1 MDINSNDGLPPVN
14 MAHRSKSSSSGHAK
28 KSVRRLTVAEV
39 AKEHEI
45 RKLQELIH
53 DDELNIDPDM
63 KTNGKLLVLLVIL
76 LAIVSFTLFIIIMA
90 CWVRTAQKQ
99 TDTTETSK
107 HTDICLTKECVLAAA
122 SIESSIDYSVKPCDD
137 FYQFAC
143 GRWRKEHSK
152 ANLSESI
159 TKYTLFRDHNQR
171 VLRDMIN
178 QVGSK
183 PLQELLV
190 SEFGGWPLTYD
201 KWEESQFNLLTIVK
215 KVNVYE
221 HSTIF
226 NFDYKVHDTD
236 SFQRM
241 LVLDKPLFGLHF
253 LAYYKNEKYR
263 PVLDAYEEAIYHV
276 GKLLGFR
283 NATSARDEVKALVNL
298 EIQMANFRQENSS
311 AIISSSIP
319 IRLEDI
325 HDNYSQILDLR
336 NFLISL
342 MTSPE
347 VGVSDFNNNDTIIHL
362 SRWYFQNLES
372 LIPST
377 DNRTLANYI
386 IWKFILMCMRHGTL
400 GEKFQSIYNTL
411 MKPTMTMHEHC
422 IDETTKALGSAVS
435 KMFIADYSDRE
446 SYDIVLNMAEE
457 LKKALDHILEESDW
471 MDEAAKK
478 YAKAKNSYMKF
489 KIGYP
494 DVLEND
500 TALDQMY
507 INYTFNK
514 DTFFQNIMLI
524 RKERFYANLRRFR
537 QPVTND
543 EWIVEPTHISVS
555 SYSTKSEITVPGAV
569 VQSPYFI
576 KRNPMSLNYGS
587 LGPLIGMRYI
597 HWFDV
602 TGLNL
607 DDHGN
612 RRPWWSARAADRYVR
627 NMKCLEDQLANY
639 LVKEANMTVKNLINQ
654 LASSYD
660 IGALK
665 QAFQAYR
672 QWVLSRGEEEANL
685 PALNFTHNQLFFL
698 SYAQAQCGV
707 YPLEKLKEAL
717 ISDVNFIL
725 GEVRVNGPL
734 PNVKAF
740 SETFECP
747 VGSPMNPIYR
757 CNVW

>member
-122 SIESSIDYSVKPCDD
+122 SIENSIDYSVKPCDD

-171 VLRDMIN
+171 VLRDLLEKPIQKNELSSIQKAKTLYASCMNEDMIN

-190 SEFGGWPLTYD
+190 TEFGGWPLTYD

-241 LVLDKPLFGLHF
+241 LV
-253 LAYYKNEKYR
+253 
-263 PVLDAYEEAIYHV
+263 
-276 GKLLGFR
+276 
-283 NATSARDEVKALVNL
+283 
-298 EIQMANFRQENSS
+298 FRQENSS

-336 NFLISL
+336 NFFISL

-411 MKPTMTMHEHC
+411 MKFN
-422 IDETTKALGSAVS
+422 AV
-435 KMFIADYSDRE
+435 R
-446 SYDIVLNMAEE
+446 DIC
-457 LKKALDHILEESDW
+457 
-471 MDEAAKK
+471 
-478 YAKAKNSYMKF
+478 
-489 KIGYP
+489 
-494 DVLEND
+494 
-500 TALDQMY
+500 
-507 INYTFNK
+507 
-514 DTFFQNIMLI
+514 TFFG
-524 RKERFYANLRRFR
+524 
-537 QPVTND
+537 TNCCL
-543 EWIVEPTHISVS
+543 SCS
-555 SYSTKSEITVPGAV
+555 S
-569 VQSPYFI
+569 Q
-576 KRNPMSLNYGS
+576 
-587 LGPLIGMRYI
+587 
-597 HWFDV
+597 
-602 TGLNL
+602 
-607 DDHGN
+607 
-612 RRPWWSARAADRYVR
+612 
-627 NMKCLEDQLANY
+627 Q
-639 LVKEANMTVKNLINQ
+639 
-654 LASSYD
+654 
-660 IGALK
+660 
-665 QAFQAYR
+665 
-672 QWVLSRGEEEANL
+672 
-685 PALNFTHNQLFFL
+685 
-698 SYAQAQCGV
+698 
-707 YPLEKLKEAL
+707 
-717 ISDVNFIL
+717 
-725 GEVRVNGPL
+725 
-734 PNVKAF
+734 
-740 SETFECP
+740 
-747 VGSPMNPIYR
+747 
-757 CNVW
+757 